1 MHKWINKSGPGRAK
15 GPPGP
20 LSPGYFNPIK
30 NTPNRKNRF
39 VKTPL
44 FPSPFGQ
51 NKTSKLSQNNVVINT
66 GTKGW
71 SELPSRPHPNFRVK
85 TTITKPASPMGGE
98 RVTCMEAFRK
108 DFCWKGRT
116 EAKIFSPEPFVHT
129 LIVIKACIS
138 FLQIGAL
145 GYQTLQ
151 DILDWH

>member
-51 NKTSKLSQNNVVINT
+51 NKTSKLSQNNVVINST
-66 GTKGW
+66 MTALIGLALK
-71 SELPSRPHPNFRVK
+71 SFRPFLLRCSSSPN
-85 TTITKPASPMGGE
+85 
-98 RVTCMEAFRK
+98 
-108 DFCWKGRT
+108 
-116 EAKIFSPEPFVHT
+116 
-129 LIVIKACIS
+129 
-138 FLQIGAL
+138 
-145 GYQTLQ
+145 
-151 DILDWH
+151 